1 MLLKRSSFAVWAMS
15 AACTLVSCGCTSLR
29 DYVGNNFKVGP
40 EYETPT
46 APVAGNWIDAN
57 DVRLR
62 SETGDLSSWWSVF
75 DDPLLNNIMVDAYQQ
90 NLTLREAG
98 FRVLAARAQYGIA
111 VGNLFPQQQNMGG
124 GYTRRAV
131 QNIYSEN
138 WDMGFNMAWE
148 LDFWGRFRRS
158 IISAEDT
165 LDASVFNYDDVIVT
179 LLGDVASAYVQ
190 IRTQQ
195 RRIELLENVIAV
207 QQDVY
212 NFIDLR
218 LREGFS
224 GVTELDKA
232 QAESDLKQSRASV
245 AQLRIDLRTTEN
257 GLCALLGRPSVDLE
271 PWLAMGPKRGIPIPP
286 DYAVVGVPADLLR
299 RRPDVRRAE
308 RNAAA
313 QAEQIGVA
321 TSDLYP
327 SFSITGSLGWQN
339 SQLDQLVKPGSF
351 NGFVGPQFQWNLL
364 NYGRLLNNIRLQD
377 AQFNGLVAFYQN
389 TVVNASAEA
398 ENGIVTFLVAQ
409 DRARLLGESVDAAYR
424 ALAVIVAQYEA
435 GLQGVDFNRYAVI
448 LQSLV
453 SQQDQ
458 WAVSQGQIGQGLIQV
473 YRALGGGWE
482 IRLGDNANVFRN
494 LPPVINI
501 PAFAPEEI
509 PASEA
514 IAPPVSSQP
523 PSSESNPADQLPAV
537 EGAPS
542 VVPLQP
548 INPFTPPAP
557 GSAPAPLPPAPSDAA
572 PADQIPP
579 SPTPESSPG
588 AATASAEELPSVASR
603 RLPQSMADVRS
614 SRRRG
619 R

>member
-1 MLLKRSSFAVWAMS
+1 MLLKRLPVAAWAMI
-15 AACTLVSCGCTSLR
+15 ATCALASCGCTSLR

-40 EYETPT
+40 QYETPT
-46 APVAGNWIDAN
+46 APVAGHWIDV
-57 DVRLR
+57 DDMRLR
-62 SETGDLSSWWSVF
+62 GETADLSSWWSVF
-75 DDPLLNNIMVDAYQQ
+75 DDPMLNNIMVDAYQQ
-90 NLTLREAG
+90 NLTVREAG

-111 VGNLFPQQQNMGG
+111 VGNLFPQQQTMGS
-124 GYTRRAV
+124 GYTRRV
-131 QNIYSEN
+131 TQSVYSEN
-138 WDMGFNMAWE
+138 WNMGFNLAWE

-158 IISAEDT
+158 IIAAEDT

-179 LLGDVASAYVQ
+179 LLADVASNYVQ
-190 IRTQQ
+190 IRTLQ
-195 RRIELLENVIAV
+195 RRIQLLENVIAV

-245 AQLRIDLRTTEN
+245 AQLRIDLRTNEN
-257 GLCALLGRPSVDLE
+257 ALCALLGRPSVDLE
-271 PWLAMGPKRGIPIPP
+271 PWLATGPKREIPIPP
-286 DYAVVGVPADLLR
+286 DYVVVGVPADLLR

-327 SFSITGSLGWQN
+327 AFSVSGSLGWQN
-339 SQLDQLVKPGSF
+339 SQLDQLIKPGSF
-351 NGFVGPQFQWNLL
+351 TGFVGPQFQWNLL

-377 AQFNGLVAFYQN
+377 AQFNALVAFYQN

-398 ENGIVTFLVAQ
+398 ENGMVTFLVSQ

-435 GLQGVDFNRYAVI
+435 GLRGVDFNRYAVI

-501 PAFAPEEI
+501 PGFVPEEVPAAEAIAEPI
-509 PASEA
+509 PPQPQASEA
-514 IAPPVSSQP
+514 TPGNQQPV
-523 PSSESNPADQLPAV
+523 
-537 EGAPS
+537 
-542 VVPLQP
+542 
-548 INPFTPPAP
+548 AP
-557 GSAPAPLPPAPSDAA
+557 GPAAPLPLTPNPITPPAPSDAS
-572 PADQIPP
+572 PADQAPPTQVPASPVSP
-579 SPTPESSPG
+579 SPGSTPPP
-588 AATASAEELPSVASR
+588 AEELPSASYRRWLQYADSRVSR
-603 RLPQSMADVRS
+603 RLAA
-614 SRRRG
+614 
-619 R
+619 